1 MSAFD
6 RMNTSVL
13 NRLGVDMTLDDGS
26 TIRVLFKRRGDPAN
40 FNAGGVQANT
50 PMFKARLSDI
60 GAAGLIPK
68 SCVTIQGEYFTV
80 VSNPEPDDSGMGLV
94 MLRKVNE

>member
-13 NRLGVDMTLDDGS
+13 NRLGVDMTLDDDS
-26 TIRVLFKRRGDPAN
+26 VIRVLFKRRGDPAN
-40 FNAGGVQANT
+40 FNAGGVKANT
-50 PMFKARLSDI
+50 PMFKARRSDI
-60 GAAGLIPK
+60 EAAGLVSG
-68 SCVTIQGEYFTV
+68 SCVTVRGEDFTI
-80 VSNPEPDDSGMGLV
+80 VSKPDYDDYDMGLV